1 MASALPVQ
9 MCSASGWAG
18 GGHLLAS
25 EERSA
30 IASSPLCR
38 RRRTETATFV
48 QGREIT
54 SKAEPVGLLTE
65 GAAGIAAIVLAILG
79 LAGVSTGVL
88 ASITVIVIGVG
99 LLVQGFNTGAEQ
111 ARATSIANQRVA
123 EFGAEVM
130 V

>member
-1 MASALPVQ
+1 M
-9 MCSASGWAG
+9 
-18 GGHLLAS
+18 
-25 EERSA
+25 
-30 IASSPLCR
+30 
-38 RRRTETATFV
+38 ATFV

-99 LLVQGFNTGAEQ
+99 LLVQGFNTSQ
-111 ARATSIANQRVA
+111 SDLNC
-123 EFGAEVM
+123 
-130 V
+130 